1 MFGSYLNT
9 CDVELFI
16 GWNDFAI
23 QLAKKI
29 RCKFLVILKKKGKEV
44 NLD

>member
-16 GWNDFAI
+16 GWNEFAV
-23 QLAKKI
+23 QLVKRI
-29 RCKFLVILKKKGKEV
+29 CCEQVFGDLKNRRGV
-44 NLD
+44 